1 MHHLYDELVTKK
13 VLLSP
18 DERYR
23 YALHR
28 GVVLGDESLPT
39 VKDTMIFVMLN
50 PSTADGTKDDPT
62 IRRCKRFALDT
73 WSKKHLIVFN
83 LFGLRS
89 TDPKQ
94 LLEADD
100 PVGPGHDLIVVDLLR
115 TLGVQAFGQPGE
127 RVTLVAAWGSGS
139 WDNSKRQLLLK
150 RLDAFTAEL
159 QKQQVGYD
167 WTCFGTT
174 KHGMPRHP
182 LYLLKTA
189 EQVPWFDPRSLYAN
203 KAI

>member
-1 MHHLYDELVTKK
+1 MHHLYDELVAKR
-13 VLLSP
+13 VLFSP

-28 GVVLGDESLPT
+28 RVVFGDESLPT

-50 PSTADGTKDDPT
+50 PSKADGIKDDAT
-62 IRRCKRFALDT
+62 IRRCKWFALDT
-73 WSKKHLIVFN
+73 WSKKHLVVFN

-100 PVGPGHDLIVVDLLR
+100 PVGPGHDLIVANILR
-115 TLGVQAFGQPGE
+115 SLGVQAHGQQGE
-127 RVTLVAAWGSGS
+127 RATLVAAWGSGA
-139 WDNSKRQLLLK
+139 WDNAKRHLLLK
-150 RLDAFTAEL
+150 RLDAFTLEL
-159 QKQQVGYD
+159 RKQQIEYD
-167 WTCFGTT
+167 WVCLGAT

-182 LYLLKTA
+182 LYLPKRV
-189 EQVPWFDPRSLYAN
+189 QQIPWIDPRSLHAN